1 MNEENTRLH
10 LPSQVVDANSSL
22 TGNNNNGY
30 CWNVAHVT
38 SGHYE
43 QEQSTNKE
51 RRLAFHLIVSKLSL
65 FTMINA
71 YKTREQPNP
80 YIIRWQ
86 IFLVIAMGVRYLL
99 TFIHSLQ
106 LLIYCIKR
114 SPPFSLAIW
123 VHFVEA
129 YHTAGLSLLAFRILP
144 SIDNV
149 SGLIILN
156 GWLTSTGDKLTE
168 HQHQNQDIN
177 AKLFVLPYYESAI
190 VEQNLL
196 LNKRQKDET
205 EMKGIYT
212 ICERI

>member
-1 MNEENTRLH
+1 KILLFFNR
-10 LPSQVVDANSSL
+10 NSSL

-30 CWNVAHVT
+30 CWDVAHVT

-123 VHFVEA
+123 VCE
-129 YHTAGLSLLAFRILP
+129 LS
-144 SIDNV
+144 
-149 SGLIILN
+149 
-156 GWLTSTGDKLTE
+156 
-168 HQHQNQDIN
+168 
-177 AKLFVLPYYESAI
+177 
-190 VEQNLL
+190 
-196 LNKRQKDET
+196 
-205 EMKGIYT
+205 
-212 ICERI
+212 